1 MENAT
6 VSEYDGSLPSSVMSV
21 PWSVVMTFGT
31 RDAGS
36 MVRRRQNLLGQIRRG
51 RVRNAVVRVDDVE
64 RELARQ
70 LNDLVRQRQQ
80 ILRFAEQRIRRRV
93 DAVKREARPRSRR
106 A

>member
-36 MVRRRQNLLGQIRRG
+36 
-51 RVRNAVVRVDDVE
+51 VVVAARIC
-64 RELARQ
+64 LARY
-70 LNDLVRQRQQ
+70 
-80 ILRFAEQRIRRRV
+80 A
-93 DAVKREARPRSRR
+93 AVACGMP
-106 A
+106 